1 MKQKPY
7 KTKTSLLWAKQR
19 EHFYKQ
25 RKETH
30 YKTSL
35 YPGQGKRSKSGN
47 RKLLQNVNNSRNLNG
62 CPVVTNPSVHYEVW
76 HILFWIILCNGVDRW
91 RIRFSNPFP
100 GPNTAVHFSLSIG
113 PRGLKWNINILYGH
127 VIFRKVFPSSG
138 VNIFNTD
145 HG

>member
-35 YPGQGKRSKSGN
+35 LPWARQEIKKRK
-47 RKLLQNVNNSRNLNG
+47 QEITSRCEQQLE
-62 CPVVTNPSVHYEVW
+62 PP
-76 HILFWIILCNGVDRW
+76 R
-91 RIRFSNPFP
+91 
-100 GPNTAVHFSLSIG
+100 LS
-113 PRGLKWNINILYGH
+113 
-127 VIFRKVFPSSG
+127 SS
-138 VNIFNTD
+138 D
-145 HG
+145 EPHCAL